1 MRTGFLPGK
10 EPVIRFCTLAAFF
23 PVLVEDLFQ
32 AYREFDLAGITTL
45 ADFFRDRNRTIGKG
59 NVAETK
65 GGDFAEPKGG
75 AIGNGKLCLMFQV
88 LRAEDQLHDFFF

>member
-75 AIGNGKLCLMFQV
+75 F
-88 LRAEDQLHDFFF
+88 RFFAPRISCMTSFFEGTFGSG